1 MLRSLTIGVVV
12 GCVLSTA
19 SLARAQMKQE
29 FGDVGESIVSA
40 DRLVPLLSWSHWS
53 QDQAPPPGALSQTQS
68 GDQTSFSI
76 LFGSTTDAKDVF
88 YTVPRVGY
96 DYVLAHH
103 ITVGGDMV
111 LLFTTGSTTLET
123 DRPGT
128 STTTTT
134 SSPGITGFGIAPRG
148 GYILPLS
155 DMFSLWLRGG
165 LSFYTFNF
173 SSTVGDTKT
182 TGGQEQWALDLEPE
196 IVATL
201 IPHVG
206 FTGALDI
213 DIPFGGSSSASTT
226 AGGVTNTFSA
236 FSSVAYVGATVG
248 MLTYF

>member
-1 MLRSLTIGVVV
+1 MMRSLTIGVVA

-19 SLARAQMKQE
+19 SFARAQMKQE
-29 FGDVGESIVSA
+29 FGEVGESIVSA

-53 QDQAPPPGALSQTQS
+53 QDQAPPAGASQTLS

-76 LFGSTTDAKDVF
+76 LFGSTNDARDFF

-96 DYVLAHH
+96 DYVLPHH
-103 ITVGGDMV
+103 VTVGGDMV
-111 LLFTTGSTTLET
+111 LLFTTASTTLET
-123 DRPGT
+123 DRPGM
-128 STTTTT
+128 STKATT

-165 LSFYTFNF
+165 MSFYTFNS
-173 SSTVGDTKT
+173 SSTVGATKT
-182 TGGQEQWALDLEPE
+182 TGGQEQWAFDLEPE

-206 FTGALDI
+206 FTGALDV
-213 DIPFGGSSSASTT
+213 DIPFGGSSSSSTT
-226 AGGVTNTFSA
+226 TGGVTNTFSA